1 MKLADAR
8 RRLPIVDSLPRA
20 GSRRVLPRVEG
31 EAPRPRFAVW
41 EITLACDHGCR
52 HCGPR
57 AGRAR
62 PDELTTEECLALVD
76 ELAAL
81 GVGEVSLIGGEPY
94 LRSDFILILRAI
106 RERGMAASM
115 VTGGLN
121 LTRARAEA
129 AVAAG
134 VQNVSV
140 SIDGL
145 EATHD
150 HLRARVGSWR
160 RAIAAMRTLR
170 AAGATISSNSQ
181 INARTWRELPALL
194 ELLAA
199 EGIYA
204 WQVQLTSLHGNAADH
219 PELML
224 QPYELPEVFET
235 LAALAR
241 RCAALGVKLVVAN
254 SVGYFG
260 PHAHALR
267 GNQNASGHFLGCQAG
282 VWHLAIE
289 SDGMIKNCPS
299 LGGPSNIGGSWR
311 EHGLQAL
318 WERAPELR
326 YMRERGAAEL
336 WGYCAECYYAEP
348 CRGGCTS
355 VSEPLLGR
363 PGNNPMCCHRA
374 LEMARMG
381 LRERVEPVRAAEGGP
396 FGQGVFQLVREYADP
411 RLRAL
416 VGPLQVDRSR
426 VTRAVEPRGAGRPV
440 ALDPEA

>member
-8 RRLPIVDSLPRA
+8 KRLPIVDALPRSR
-20 GSRRVLPRVEG
+20 SRRVLPRAPG
-31 EAPRPRFAVW
+31 EPRRPRFAVW

-62 PDELTTEECLALVD
+62 PDELTTEECLRLVD
-76 ELAAL
+76 ELAEL

-94 LRSDFILILRAI
+94 LRADFVLILRAI
-106 RERGMAASM
+106 RARGMAASM

-129 AVAAG
+129 ATQAG

-145 EATHD
+145 ESTHD

-160 RAIAAMRTLR
+160 RAFAALR
-170 AAGATISSNSQ
+170 ELRRAGATISSNTQ
-181 INARTWRELPALL
+181 INPRTWRELPALL

-199 EGIYA
+199 EGVYA

-219 PELML
+219 PELLL
-224 QPYELPEVFET
+224 QPYELPAVFES

-241 RCAALGVKLVVAN
+241 RSAALGVKLVVAN

-267 GNQNASGHFLGCQAG
+267 HNQNPHGHFLGCQAG
-282 VWHLAIE
+282 VWHVAIE
-289 SDGMIKNCPS
+289 SDGMIKSCPS
-299 LGGPSNIGGSWR
+299 LGGPSN
-311 EHGLQAL
+311 
-318 WERAPELR
+318 
-326 YMRERGAAEL
+326 
-336 WGYCAECYYAEP
+336 
-348 CRGGCTS
+348 
-355 VSEPLLGR
+355 
-363 PGNNPMCCHRA
+363 
-374 LEMARMG
+374 
-381 LRERVEPVRAAEGGP
+381 
-396 FGQGVFQLVREYADP
+396 
-411 RLRAL
+411 
-416 VGPLQVDRSR
+416 
-426 VTRAVEPRGAGRPV
+426 
-440 ALDPEA
+440 